1 MFRILPKNES
11 NKLAR
16 VELNIPNTMDELW
29 RLDIK
34 KSTVELPT
42 EIRAQIKEKVKTIG
56 LKSRKTFSRRTSLK
70 RPGSKPIWLRS
81 LNSDRQTI
89 SYKVDRSNDLI
100 KLINGDSDASPAAM
114 EALLSIIELALPL
127 RLIENDLA
135 SNYNL
140 GRFEG
145 EEISEDIKLQVD
157 ALLTLGISEESILE
171 HMGRD
176 DSASIGAIDSLRRYI
191 QKIIG
196 AD

>member
-1 MFRILPKNES
+1 M
-11 NKLAR
+11 
-16 VELNIPNTMDELW
+16 
-29 RLDIK
+29 
-34 KSTVELPT
+34 
-42 EIRAQIKEKVKTIG
+42 
-56 LKSRKTFSRRTSLK
+56 
-70 RPGSKPIWLRS
+70 
-81 LNSDRQTI
+81 
-89 SYKVDRSNDLI
+89 
-100 KLINGDSDASPAAM
+100 
-114 EALLSIIELALPL
+114 

-135 SNYNL
+135 SDYNL